1 MNFGE
6 STMTFALSTRSLQR
20 LKGVKDPLKTVVCD
34 AISQTTI
41 DFGVIQGLRTVAQQ
55 KKYVAAGASQTMQS
69 KHLTGD
75 AVDVMAYIGSR
86 GSWEADLYPKIADAF
101 KEAAT
106 RQCVKIRWGGAWN
119 VEDIRSWSGTME
131 EAMNAYVE
139 ERRKQGEK
147 PFLDLGHFELN

>member
-1 MNFGE
+1 
-6 STMTFALSTRSLQR
+6 MTFALSTRSLQR
-20 LKGVKDPLKTVVCD
+20 LKGVKDELTSVVND
-34 AISQTTI
+34 AITHTTI
-41 DFGVIQGLRTVAQQ
+41 DFGVIQGLRTKAQQ
-55 KKYVAAGASQTMQS
+55 KAYVAAGASQTMQS

-75 AVDVMAYIGSR
+75 AVDVMAYIGNR

-101 KEAAT
+101 KIAAT

-119 VEDIRSWSGTME
+119 IDDIRSWTGTME

-139 ERRKQGEK
+139 ERRAQGEK